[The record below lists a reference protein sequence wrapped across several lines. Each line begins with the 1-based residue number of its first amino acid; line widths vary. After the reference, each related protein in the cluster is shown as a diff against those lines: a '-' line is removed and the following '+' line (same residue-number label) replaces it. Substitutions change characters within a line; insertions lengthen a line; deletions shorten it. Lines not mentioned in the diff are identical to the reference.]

1 MNRTLVPGA
10 TLKAAFQGL
19 AAFVFFAAFAV
30 GLGVSLPAG
39 AWVVLAA
46 WFVAM
51 NLVRPTFVARCLGE
65 GPGLLR
71 RP

>member
-1 MNRTLVPGA
+1 MNRNLVPGA
-10 TLKAAFQGL
+10 TLKAAFHGL
-19 AAFVFFAAFAV
+19 LALVAFTAFAA

-39 AWVVLAA
+39 VWVVLSA

-51 NLVRPTFVARCLGE
+51 HLLRPAFVARCLGDR
-65 GPGLLR
+65 PGALR